1 MYQVIDQIMDWIML
15 TKIRNYV
22 WRAKIRSAWHNRV
35 KAPLEVFFGPKPL
48 WLDHRSKKRGLKNK
62 TRKLFTKEKSFKK
75 EVGVKKLTCVQW
87 KFGMLHKK
95 PKESLHDK
103 MECRPIFCPKTPCS
117 HFCCVQKKKT
127 PSGACTPLCHTD
139 FILGSHAKFLI
150 SVDMIQSIIRP
161 MIWSV
166 MQSVI
171 HSVI

>member
-35 KAPLEVFFGPKPL
+35 KALLEVFFGPKPL

-75 EVGVKKLTCVQW
+75 EVGGVKKLTCVQW
-87 KFGMLHKK
+87 KFGMLHNK

-117 HFCCVQKKKT
+117 HFCCVQKKKLPVGPALHYVT
-127 PSGACTPLCHTD
+127 QTLFWVVVQNFLSQLTWSNPSLD
-139 FILGSHAKFLI
+139 
-150 SVDMIQSIIRP
+150 Q
-161 MIWSV
+161 WSDL
-166 MQSVI
+166 
-171 HSVI
+171 

>member
-1 MYQVIDQIMDWIML
+1 ML
-15 TKIRNYV
+15 TKIRNHV
-22 WRAKIRSAWHNRV
+22 WQAKIRSAWHNRL

-48 WLDHRSKKRGLKNK
+48 WLDHRSKKGGLKNK

-75 EVGVKKLTCVQW
+75 RGGGGVKKLKCVQW
-87 KFGMLHKK
+87 KFEMLHNK

-117 HFCCVQKKKT
+117 HFCCVQKKKKT
-127 PSGACTPLCHTD
+127 PSGACTPLCYTD

-150 SVDMIQSIIRP
+150 SVDMIRSTIRP

-166 MQSVI
+166 MHSVI

>member
-1 MYQVIDQIMDWIML
+1 ML
-15 TKIRNYV
+15 TKIRNHV
-22 WRAKIRSAWHNRV
+22 WQAKIRSAWHNRL

-48 WLDHRSKKRGLKNK
+48 WLDHRSKKGGLKNK

-75 EVGVKKLTCVQW
+75 RGGGGVKKLKCVQW
-87 KFGMLHKK
+87 KFEMLHNK

-117 HFCCVQKKKT
+117 HFCCVQKKKKT
-127 PSGACTPLCHTD
+127 PSGACTPLCYTD

-150 SVDMIQSIIRP
+150 SVDMIRSTIRP